1 MRTQVCE
8 LASVALL
15 LCAPLGLL
23 GSACA
28 KAQATQ
34 SVAEPVETAQRT
46 VVIEPE
52 TVKRLGI
59 KSAKVGDPAA
69 LPTIGVPGSVEYD
82 LERYAEVGPRLD
94 GRIVSVKAKLG
105 DAVKKGA
112 ILAELAVPTLA
123 EAQASYLVANAT
135 LTAAKKNAAREKD
148 LLAKNLTTARE
159 AEVAETELLKANADA
174 SAAKAKLDA
183 LGALGGGIAGTIR
196 LLAPIDGTVVQR
208 LAVIGGHMAASANAF
223 VIADT
228 SHVIAAL
235 EVNEADLS
243 YLKLGADVSFT
254 SDAIPG
260 RHFKGK
266 LTYIDPTIGK
276 ATRLV
281 RARVEVPNEDSVLK
295 PGMFVRAAIA
305 LDAGATKGTIAL
317 PPHAVQPLGDDDVV
331 FVEGSSGVYEIRV
344 VTIARRTADVVEISS
359 GVKPGENVV
368 TDGAFLLRGE
378 AARR

>member
-1 MRTQVCE
+1 MRTIWVYE
-8 LASVALL
+8 VVVAL
-15 LCAPLGLL
+15 AVL
-23 GSACA
+23 GSGCA
-28 KAQATQ
+28 KNAQATQ
-34 SVAEPVETAQRT
+34 PPAEPVDTAPRK
-46 VVIEPE
+46 VVLEPD

-59 KSAKVGDPAA
+59 KSSKAGDPAA

-112 ILAELAVPTLA
+112 VLAELAVPTLA
-123 EAQASYLVANAT
+123 EAQASQLVANAT
-135 LTAAKKNAAREKD
+135 LIAAKKNADREKG
-148 LLAKNLTTARE
+148 LLEKNLTTARE
-159 AEVAETELLKANADA
+159 AEVAETDLLKATADA
-174 SAAKAKLDA
+174 AAAKARLDA
-183 LGALGGGIAGTIR
+183 LGASGGGIGGTIR

-208 LAVIGGHMAASANAF
+208 LAVIGGHLAASANAF
-223 VIADT
+223 VVADT

-235 EVNEADLS
+235 EVNEADLT

-260 RHFKGK
+260 RNFKGK

-281 RARVEVPNEDSVLK
+281 RARVEVENADGVLR
-295 PGMFVRAAIA
+295 PGMFVRAAIS
-305 LDAGATKGTIAL
+305 LDAGATKGPIAL
-317 PPHAVQPLGDDDVV
+317 PPHAVQPLGNDDVV
-331 FVEGSSGVYEIRV
+331 FVEGFFGVYEIRV
-344 VTIARRTADVVEISS
+344 VTIARRTSDVVEISS
-359 GVKPGENVV
+359 GLKAGENVV

>member
-135 LTAAKKNAAREKD
+135 LTAAKKNA
-148 LLAKNLTTARE
+148 
-159 AEVAETELLKANADA
+159 
-174 SAAKAKLDA
+174 
-183 LGALGGGIAGTIR
+183 G
-196 LLAPIDGTVVQR
+196 
-208 LAVIGGHMAASANAF
+208 
-223 VIADT
+223 
-228 SHVIAAL
+228 
-235 EVNEADLS
+235 
-243 YLKLGADVSFT
+243 
-254 SDAIPG
+254 
-260 RHFKGK
+260 
-266 LTYIDPTIGK
+266 
-276 ATRLV
+276 
-281 RARVEVPNEDSVLK
+281 
-295 PGMFVRAAIA
+295 
-305 LDAGATKGTIAL
+305 
-317 PPHAVQPLGDDDVV
+317 
-331 FVEGSSGVYEIRV
+331 
-344 VTIARRTADVVEISS
+344 
-359 GVKPGENVV
+359 
-368 TDGAFLLRGE
+368 
-378 AARR
+378 